1 MSNVQIEI
9 NGHKYGIGCE
19 DGQEEHLLRL
29 ARHFD
34 GHVNNL
40 VQSVGQIGDQRLFLM
55 AALLIADESHELRTK
70 LDATEAEL
78 ARLRDV
84 RVGLERENL
93 KMGELEKSVGDA
105 TQVALK
111 IEEEAANTVSEAAKF
126 FDAAS
131 ARIEA
136 LSNKLDAGA

>member
-19 DGQEEHLLRL
+19 DGQEDHLLRL

-34 GHVNNL
+34 SHVRNL
-40 VQSVGQIGDQRLFLM
+40 VQNVGQIGDQRLFLM
-55 AALLIADESHELRTK
+55 AALLIADEAHEVRTK
-70 LDATEAEL
+70 LDTTEAEL

-93 KMGELEKSVGDA
+93 KMGELEKSIGDA
-105 TQVALK
+105 TQVAIK

-126 FDAAS
+126 FDSAS
-131 ARIEA
+131 KRIED
-136 LSNKLDAGA
+136 LTRKIEQNS